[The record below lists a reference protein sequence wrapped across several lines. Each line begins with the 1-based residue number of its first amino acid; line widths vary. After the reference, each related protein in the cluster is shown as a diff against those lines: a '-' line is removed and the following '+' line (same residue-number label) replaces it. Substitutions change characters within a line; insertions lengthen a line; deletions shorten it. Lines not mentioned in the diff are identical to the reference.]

1 VDILARI
8 LATGLTEHYKQAAIV
23 DNRPGASGNIGI
35 DMVKRAKPDGHTLL
49 VVPQGNLTI
58 NPTLMPKLPYN
69 VFGDFVPVASMG
81 RTANV
86 IAVNP
91 QVPAKSVQELV
102 ALSKAKPNSI
112 SYARP
117 AWAPA
122 CIWPASCSR
131 TSRAPTSCMWPT
143 KARPRA

>member
-1 VDILARI
+1 
-8 LATGLTEHYKQAAIV
+8 
-23 DNRPGASGNIGI
+23 
-35 DMVKRAKPDGHTLL
+35 
-49 VVPQGNLTI
+49 
-58 NPTLMPKLPYN
+58 

-91 QVPAKSVQELV
+91 QVPAKTIQELV

-112 SYARP
+112 SYASP
-117 AWAPA
+117 GVGSSLH
-122 CIWPASCSR
+122 WPASCSR
-131 TSRAPTSCMWPT
+131 TSRVPTSCTWPT